1 MLNTDVGLG
10 LLGGGDGLCRAGE
23 AEGGAAARVCAD
35 SLDSRCGSLSGE
47 AGLREEPSGA
57 LCTVKFGAMLGSRR
71 MLRDFSLRN
80 ARCSSMF
87 PKFHLTLCK

>member
-1 MLNTDVGLG
+1 MFAEHRCGVGPPRW
-10 LLGGGDGLCRAGE
+10 GGWLVQ

-71 MLRDFSLRN
+71 MLREV
-80 ARCSSMF
+80 CG
-87 PKFHLTLCK
+87 